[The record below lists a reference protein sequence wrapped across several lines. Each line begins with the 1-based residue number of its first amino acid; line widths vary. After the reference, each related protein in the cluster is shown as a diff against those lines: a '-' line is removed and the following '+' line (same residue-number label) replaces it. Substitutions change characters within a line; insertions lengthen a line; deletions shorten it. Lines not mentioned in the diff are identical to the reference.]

1 VSVFKL
7 FAVGS
12 VAVIA
17 FLLFT
22 IYAQPHVILEDK
34 GEWAPFPEDMPPASR
49 NLTCSI
55 TDCMYRTTPDGAIKL
70 HFYIPRYVVKIVV
83 YEPVFA
89 YVILIAGV
97 LSMVAVAYFASKIE
111 NMPTKKAIAVVAGL
125 YGAGM
130 TALMFM
136 RKDFRAAA
144 PILAPVAAAL
154 MVSAFILYLML
165 RASGHKV
172 TLTVRKDSLQEQKI
186 ADAMNAVRKRKAAKQ
201 ILKK

>member
-22 IYAQPHVILEDK
+22 IYAQPHAVVEDR
-34 GEWAPFPEDMPPASR
+34 GFWLPVPDDMPQASR
-49 NLTCSI
+49 DLLCSF
-55 TDCMYRTTPDGAIKL
+55 TDCRYVNKTL
-70 HFYIPRYVVKIVV
+70 QYYIPRYVVNIVV
-83 YEPVFA
+83 YEPALA

-97 LSMVAVAYFASKIE
+97 LSMIAVAYFASRIE
-111 NMPTKKAIAVVAGL
+111 DMPTKKAIAVVAGL

-154 MVSAFILYLML
+154 MVSAFILYMML

-172 TLTVRKDSLQEQKI
+172 RLTVRKDSLQEQKI
-186 ADAMNAVRKRKAAKQ
+186 ADAMKAVRKRKVAKQ

>member
-1 VSVFKL
+1 MSSSSRDFVCSLTPCRYVDT
-7 FAVGS
+7 A
-12 VAVIA
+12 
-17 FLLFT
+17 
-22 IYAQPHVILEDK
+22 K
-34 GEWAPFPEDMPPASR
+34 GGEVE
-49 NLTCSI
+49 
-55 TDCMYRTTPDGAIKL
+55 
-70 HFYIPRYVVKIVV
+70 FYIPHYYVKVQTKEPAMAYLLLSVGVV
-83 YEPVFA
+83 SA
-89 YVILIAGV
+89 
-97 LSMVAVAYFASKIE
+97 VAAAYFASRIE
-111 NMPTKKAIAVVAGL
+111 DMPTKKAIAVVAGL

-186 ADAMNAVRKRKAAKQ
+186 ADAMKAVRKRKVAKQ

>member
-17 FLLFT
+17 FMLFT
-22 IYAQPHVILEDK
+22 IYAQPHAILEDR
-34 GEWAPFPEDMPPASR
+34 GFWLPVPEDMPQASR
-49 NLTCSI
+49 NLLCSF
-55 TDCMYRTTPDGAIKL
+55 TDCRYVNMTLQY
-70 HFYIPRYVVKIVV
+70 YIPRYVVNIVV
-83 YEPVFA
+83 YEPAFA

-97 LSMVAVAYFASKIE
+97 LSMVTMAYFASRIE
-111 NMPTKKAIAVVAGL
+111 DMSTKKAIAVVAGL

-154 MVSAFILYLML
+154 MVSAFVLYLIL
-165 RASGHKV
+165 RSSGHKV

-186 ADAMNAVRKRKAAKQ
+186 ADAMKAVRRRKPAKR

>member
-12 VAVIA
+12 VAVL
-17 FLLFT
+17 FLVVAV
-22 IYAQPHVILEDK
+22 YYVQPNVYLEDL
-34 GEWAPFPEDMPPASR
+34 GEWRRFPPDMSSSSR
-49 NLTCSI
+49 DFVCSLTPCRYVD
-55 TDCMYRTTPDGAIKL
+55 TARGGEVE
-70 HFYIPRYVVKIVV
+70 FYIPHYYVKVQTKEPAMAYLLLSVGVV
-83 YEPVFA
+83 SA
-89 YVILIAGV
+89 
-97 LSMVAVAYFASKIE
+97 VAAAYFASRIE
-111 NMPTKKAIAVVAGL
+111 DMPTKKAIAVVAGL

-154 MVSAFILYLML
+154 MVCAFILYLML

-172 TLTVRKDSLQEQKI
+172 RLTVRKNSLQEQKI
-186 ADAMNAVRKRKAAKQ
+186 ADAMKAVRKRKAAKR

>member
-22 IYAQPHVILEDK
+22 IYAQPHVGLEDR
-34 GEWAPFPEDMPPASR
+34 GFWLPVPDDMPQASR
-49 NLTCSI
+49 DLLCSF
-55 TDCMYRTTPDGAIKL
+55 TDCRYVNKTL
-70 HFYIPRYVVKIVV
+70 QYYIPRYVVNIVV
-83 YEPVFA
+83 YEPAFA

-97 LSMVAVAYFASKIE
+97 LSMVAVAYFASRIE
-111 NMPTKKAIAVVAGL
+111 DMPTKKAIAVVAGL

-172 TLTVRKDSLQEQKI
+172 RLTVRKNSLQEQKI
-186 ADAMNAVRKRKAAKQ
+186 ADAMKAVRKRKAAKR

>member
-22 IYAQPHVILEDK
+22 IYAQPHAVLEDR
-34 GEWAPFPEDMPPASR
+34 GFWLPVPDDMPQASR
-49 NLTCSI
+49 NLLCSF
-55 TDCMYRTTPDGAIKL
+55 TDCRYVNKTL
-70 HFYIPRYVVKIVV
+70 QYYIPRYVVNIVV
-83 YEPVFA
+83 YEPAFA

-97 LSMVAVAYFASKIE
+97 LSMVAVAYFASRIE
-111 NMPTKKAIAVVAGL
+111 DMPTKKAIAVVAGL

-172 TLTVRKDSLQEQKI
+172 TLTVRKNSLQEQKI
-186 ADAMNAVRKRKAAKQ
+186 ADAMKAVRKRKAAKQ

>member
-12 VAVIA
+12 VAVL
-17 FLLFT
+17 FLVVAV
-22 IYAQPHVILEDK
+22 YYVQPNVYLEDL
-34 GEWAPFPEDMPPASR
+34 GEWRRFPPDMSSSSR
-49 NLTCSI
+49 DFVCSLTPCRHVD
-55 TDCMYRTTPDGAIKL
+55 TAKGGEVE
-70 HFYIPRYVVKIVV
+70 FYIPHYYVKVQTKEPAMAYLLLSVGVV
-83 YEPVFA
+83 SA
-89 YVILIAGV
+89 
-97 LSMVAVAYFASKIE
+97 VAAAYFASRIE
-111 NMPTKKAIAVVAGL
+111 DMPTKKAIAVVAGL

-186 ADAMNAVRKRKAAKQ
+186 ADAMKAVRKRKVAKQ

>member
-17 FLLFT
+17 FMLFT
-22 IYAQPHVILEDK
+22 IYAQPHAILEDR
-34 GEWAPFPEDMPPASR
+34 GFWLPVPEDMPQASR
-49 NLTCSI
+49 NLLCSF
-55 TDCMYRTTPDGAIKL
+55 TDCRYVNMTLQY
-70 HFYIPRYVVKIVV
+70 YIPRYVVNIVV
-83 YEPVFA
+83 YEPAFA

-97 LSMVAVAYFASKIE
+97 LSMVTMAYFASRIE
-111 NMPTKKAIAVVAGL
+111 DMSTKKAIAVVAGL

-154 MVSAFILYLML
+154 MVSAFVLYLML

-186 ADAMNAVRKRKAAKQ
+186 TDAMKAVRKRKAAKR

>member
-22 IYAQPHVILEDK
+22 IYAQPQAVVEDR
-34 GEWAPFPEDMPPASR
+34 GFWLPVPDDMPQASR
-49 NLTCSI
+49 DLLCSF
-55 TDCMYRTTPDGAIKL
+55 TDCRYVNKTL
-70 HFYIPRYVVKIVV
+70 QYYIPRYVVNIVV
-83 YEPVFA
+83 YEPAFA

-97 LSMVAVAYFASKIE
+97 LSMIAVAYFASRIE
-111 NMPTKKAIAVVAGL
+111 DMPTKKAIAVVAGL

-172 TLTVRKDSLQEQKI
+172 RLTVRKNSLQEQKI
-186 ADAMNAVRKRKAAKQ
+186 ADAMKAVRKRKAAKR

>member
-12 VAVIA
+12 VAVIT
-17 FLLFT
+17 FLLFS
-22 IYAQPHVILEDK
+22 IYAQPHAVFEDK
-34 GEWAPFPEDMPPASR
+34 GFWLPVPEDMPQASR
-49 NLTCSI
+49 NLLCSF
-55 TDCMYRTTPDGAIKL
+55 TDCRYVNMTLQY
-70 HFYIPRYVVKIVV
+70 YIPRYVVNIVV
-83 YEPVFA
+83 YEPAFA
-89 YVILIAGV
+89 YVILVAGV
-97 LSMVAVAYFASKIE
+97 LSMVAVAYFASRIE
-111 NMPTKKAIAVVAGL
+111 DIPTKKAIAVVAGL

-130 TALMFM
+130 TVLMFM

-154 MVSAFILYLML
+154 MVCAFILYLML

-172 TLTVRKDSLQEQKI
+172 RLTVRKDSLQEQKI
-186 ADAMNAVRKRKAAKQ
+186 ADAMKAVRRRKTAKQ

>member
-12 VAVIA
+12 VAVL
-17 FLLFT
+17 FLVVAV
-22 IYAQPHVILEDK
+22 YYVQPNVYLEDL
-34 GEWAPFPEDMPPASR
+34 GEWRRFPPDMSSSSR
-49 NLTCSI
+49 DFVCSLTPCRYVD
-55 TDCMYRTTPDGAIKL
+55 TAKGGEVE
-70 HFYIPRYVVKIVV
+70 FYIPHYYVKVQTKEPAMAYLLLSVGVV
-83 YEPVFA
+83 SA
-89 YVILIAGV
+89 
-97 LSMVAVAYFASKIE
+97 VAAAYFASRIE
-111 NMPTKKAIAVVAGL
+111 DMPTKKAIAVVAGL

-186 ADAMNAVRKRKAAKQ
+186 ADAMKAVRKRKVAKQ

>member
-12 VAVIA
+12 VAVVA

-22 IYAQPHVILEDK
+22 IYAQPHAVLEDR
-34 GEWAPFPEDMPPASR
+34 GFWLPVPDDMPQASR
-49 NLTCSI
+49 NLLCSF
-55 TDCMYRTTPDGAIKL
+55 TDCRYVNKTL
-70 HFYIPRYVVKIVV
+70 QYYIPRYVVNIVV
-83 YEPVFA
+83 YEPAFA

-97 LSMVAVAYFASKIE
+97 LSMVAVAYFASRIE
-111 NMPTKKAIAVVAGL
+111 DMPTKKAIAVVAGL

-172 TLTVRKDSLQEQKI
+172 RLTVRKDSLQEQKI
-186 ADAMNAVRKRKAAKQ
+186 ADAMKAVRKRKAAKR

>member
-12 VAVIA
+12 VAVVA

-22 IYAQPHVILEDK
+22 IYAQPHAVLEDR
-34 GEWAPFPEDMPPASR
+34 GFWLPVPDDMPQASR
-49 NLTCSI
+49 NLLCSF
-55 TDCMYRTTPDGAIKL
+55 TDCRYVNKTL
-70 HFYIPRYVVKIVV
+70 QYYIPRYVVNIVV
-83 YEPVFA
+83 YEPAFA

-97 LSMVAVAYFASKIE
+97 LSMIAVAYFASRIE
-111 NMPTKKAIAVVAGL
+111 DMPTKKAIAVVAGL

-172 TLTVRKDSLQEQKI
+172 MLTVRKNSLQEQKI
-186 ADAMNAVRKRKAAKQ
+186 ADAMKAVRKRKAAKR

>member
-22 IYAQPHVILEDK
+22 IYAQPHAVLEDR
-34 GEWAPFPEDMPPASR
+34 GFWLPVPDDMPQASR
-49 NLTCSI
+49 NLLCSF
-55 TDCMYRTTPDGAIKL
+55 TDCRYVNKTL
-70 HFYIPRYVVKIVV
+70 QYYIPRYVVNIVV
-83 YEPVFA
+83 YEPAFA

-97 LSMVAVAYFASKIE
+97 LSMVAVAYFASRIE
-111 NMPTKKAIAVVAGL
+111 DMPTKKAIAVVAGL

-144 PILAPVAAAL
+144 PILAPIAAAL

-172 TLTVRKDSLQEQKI
+172 RLTVRKDSLQEQKI
-186 ADAMNAVRKRKAAKQ
+186 ADALKAVRKRKAAKR

>member
-22 IYAQPHVILEDK
+22 VYAQPHVILEDR

-70 HFYIPRYVVKIVV
+70 HFYIPRYVAKIVV
-83 YEPVFA
+83 FEPAFA

-97 LSMVAVAYFASKIE
+97 LSMVAVAYFASRIE
-111 NMPTKKAIAVVAGL
+111 DMPTKKAIAVVAGL

-154 MVSAFILYLML
+154 MVCTFILYLTL

-172 TLTVRKDSLQEQKI
+172 MLTVRRDSLREQKT
-186 ADAMNAVRKRKAAKQ
+186 AKRIQ
-201 ILKK
+201 KK

>member
-12 VAVIA
+12 VAVVA

-22 IYAQPHVILEDK
+22 IYAQPHAVLEDR
-34 GEWAPFPEDMPPASR
+34 GFWLPVPDDMPQASR
-49 NLTCSI
+49 DLLCSF
-55 TDCMYRTTPDGAIKL
+55 TDCRYVNKTL
-70 HFYIPRYVVKIVV
+70 QYYIPRYVVNIVV
-83 YEPVFA
+83 YEPAFA

-97 LSMVAVAYFASKIE
+97 LSMVAVAYFASRIE
-111 NMPTKKAIAVVAGL
+111 DMPTKKAIAAVAGL

-165 RASGHKV
+165 RASGHEV
-172 TLTVRKDSLQEQKI
+172 TLTVRKNSLQEQKI
-186 ADAMNAVRKRKAAKQ
+186 ADAMKAVRKRKAAKR

>member
-12 VAVIA
+12 VAVVA

-22 IYAQPHVILEDK
+22 IYAQPHAVLEDR
-34 GEWAPFPEDMPPASR
+34 GFWLPVPDDMPQASR
-49 NLTCSI
+49 DLLCSF
-55 TDCMYRTTPDGAIKL
+55 TDCRYVNKTL
-70 HFYIPRYVVKIVV
+70 QYYIPRYVVNIVV
-83 YEPVFA
+83 YEPAFA

-97 LSMVAVAYFASKIE
+97 LSMIAVAYFASRIE
-111 NMPTKKAIAVVAGL
+111 DMPTKKAIAVVAGL

-172 TLTVRKDSLQEQKI
+172 RLTVRKNSLQEQKI
-186 ADAMNAVRKRKAAKQ
+186 ADAMKAVRKRKAAKRL
-201 ILKK
+201 LKK

>member
-1 VSVFKL
+1 
-7 FAVGS
+7 
-12 VAVIA
+12 
-17 FLLFT
+17 
-22 IYAQPHVILEDK
+22 
-34 GEWAPFPEDMPPASR
+34 MPQASR
-49 NLTCSI
+49 NLLCSF
-55 TDCMYRTTPDGAIKL
+55 TDCRYVNKTL
-70 HFYIPRYVVKIVV
+70 QYYIPRYVVNIGV
-83 YEPVFA
+83 YEPAFA

-97 LSMVAVAYFASKIE
+97 LSMITVAYFASRIE
-111 NMPTKKAIAVVAGL
+111 DMPTKKAIAVVAGL

-172 TLTVRKDSLQEQKI
+172 RLTVRKDSLQEQKI
-186 ADAMNAVRKRKAAKQ
+186 ADAMKAVRKRKAAKQ

>member
-22 IYAQPHVILEDK
+22 IYAQPHAVVEDR
-34 GEWAPFPEDMPPASR
+34 GFWLPVPDDMPQASR
-49 NLTCSI
+49 DLLCSF
-55 TDCMYRTTPDGAIKL
+55 TDCRYVNKTL
-70 HFYIPRYVVKIVV
+70 QYYIPRYVVNIVV
-83 YEPVFA
+83 YEPAFA

-97 LSMVAVAYFASKIE
+97 LSMVAVAYFASRIE
-111 NMPTKKAIAVVAGL
+111 DMPTKKAIAVVAGL

-154 MVSAFILYLML
+154 MVCAFILYLML

-172 TLTVRKDSLQEQKI
+172 TLTVRKNSLQEQKI
-186 ADAMNAVRKRKAAKQ
+186 ADAMKAVRKRKAAKQ

>member
-17 FLLFT
+17 FMLFT
-22 IYAQPHVILEDK
+22 IYAQPHAILEDR
-34 GEWAPFPEDMPPASR
+34 GFWLPVPEDMPQASR
-49 NLTCSI
+49 NLLCSF
-55 TDCMYRTTPDGAIKL
+55 TVCRYVNMTLQY
-70 HFYIPRYVVKIVV
+70 YIPRYVVNIVV
-83 YEPVFA
+83 YEPAFA

-97 LSMVAVAYFASKIE
+97 LSMVAMAYFASRIE
-111 NMPTKKAIAVVAGL
+111 DMPTKKAIAVVAGL

-154 MVSAFILYLML
+154 MVSAFVLYLML
-165 RASGHKV
+165 RASGHEV
-172 TLTVRKDSLQEQKI
+172 TL
-186 ADAMNAVRKRKAAKQ
+186 AVRKPARKK
-201 ILKK
+201 

>member
-12 VAVIA
+12 VAVVA

-22 IYAQPHVILEDK
+22 IYAQPHAVLEDR
-34 GEWAPFPEDMPPASR
+34 GFWLPVPDDMPQASR
-49 NLTCSI
+49 NLLCSF
-55 TDCMYRTTPDGAIKL
+55 TDCRYVNKTL
-70 HFYIPRYVVKIVV
+70 QYYIPRYVVNIVV
-83 YEPVFA
+83 YEPAFA

-97 LSMVAVAYFASKIE
+97 LSMIAVAYFASRIE
-111 NMPTKKAIAVVAGL
+111 DMPTKKAIAVVAGL

-172 TLTVRKDSLQEQKI
+172 RLTVRKNSLQEQKI
-186 ADAMNAVRKRKAAKQ
+186 ADAMKAVRKRKAAKR

>member
-12 VAVIA
+12 VAVL
-17 FLLFT
+17 FLL
-22 IYAQPHVILEDK
+22 IAVYYVQPNVYLEDV
-34 GEWAPFPEDMPPASR
+34 GEWRRFPPDMPQSSR
-49 NLTCSI
+49 DFVCSLTPCRYI
-55 TDCMYRTTPDGAIKL
+55 DTAKGGEVE
-70 HFYIPRYVVKIVV
+70 FYIPRYYVKVQTKEPAMAYLLLSVGIV
-83 YEPVFA
+83 A
-89 YVILIAGV
+89 A
-97 LSMVAVAYFASKIE
+97 VAAAYFASRIE
-111 NMPTKKAIAVVAGL
+111 DMPTKKAIAVVAGL

-165 RASGHKV
+165 RGAGHKV
-172 TLTVRKDSLQEQKI
+172 RLTVRKDSLQEQKI
-186 ADAMNAVRKRKAAKQ
+186 ADAMKTIRKRKAAKR